1 MEGKGRYARNRI
13 LKRKGRVYPP
23 LPCVTM
29 VAMVAMVAMFF
40 ISVVYRLKR
49 GNKFVR

>member
-29 VAMVAMVAMFF
+29 VAMVAMFF